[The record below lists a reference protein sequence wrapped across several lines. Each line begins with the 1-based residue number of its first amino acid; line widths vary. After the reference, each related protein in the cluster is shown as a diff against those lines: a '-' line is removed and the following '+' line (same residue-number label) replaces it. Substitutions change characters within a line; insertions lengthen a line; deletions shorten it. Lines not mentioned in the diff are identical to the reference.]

1 MSMDPNNRFFNFM
14 SKVGDCIILNLL
26 FLFTSIPIF
35 TIGASACALY
45 SCVKLRIADEES
57 TVLQDYKKAWKANF
71 IPATTISIVYI
82 LAFVLFYFF
91 SSYIASHMQNFLL
104 LILYLI
110 YFVMVSFSILYV
122 FPLQTTFVNEPLT
135 IIKNAF
141 LTSLKHLPMTLG
153 LFICTYLPLVITWL
167 FPQIFYFTF
176 AYWIFIGCSLCACC
190 SVFITKMVFKQYI
203 PSDEK

>member
-14 SKVGDCIILNLL
+14 SKVGDFITLNLL

-45 SCVKLRIADEES
+45 SCIKLRIADEES
-57 TVLQDYKKAWKANF
+57 TVFQDYKKAFKSNF
-71 IPATTISIVYI
+71 IPATSISIVYI
-82 LAFVLFYFF
+82 LAFVCLYFF
-91 SSYIASHMQNFLL
+91 SSYIASHIQNFPL

-110 YFVMVSFSILYV
+110 YFMIVSFSILYV
-122 FPLQTTFVNEPLT
+122 FPLQATFINEPLT

-141 LTSLKHLPMTLG
+141 FTSLKHLPMTLA
-153 LFICTYLPLVITWL
+153 LFLCTYLPLVITWL

-176 AYWIFIGCSLCACC
+176 AYWIFIGCSICTCC
-190 SVFITKMVFKQYI
+190 SVLITKIVFQSYI
-203 PSDEK
+203 SSSSQ